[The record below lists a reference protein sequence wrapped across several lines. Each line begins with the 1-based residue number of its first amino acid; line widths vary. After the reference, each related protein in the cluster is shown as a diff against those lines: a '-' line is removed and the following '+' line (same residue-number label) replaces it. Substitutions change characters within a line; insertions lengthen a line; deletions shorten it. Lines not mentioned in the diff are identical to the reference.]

1 MLINRFEFDMK
12 IFLLLLSF
20 AFLATACRVESM
32 VAVNVQDDGSGS
44 VEVLVELDDEASR
57 QIGNIEKQLRTD
69 DLVSAGWEVALPKN
83 PEEEAKTIVLAT
95 KSFVGKDSLVRVLEE
110 VAGPSVFSEV
120 NLVSEKSFAKKI
132 WTIQGK
138 IDPVSYTHLTLP
150 TKA

>member
-57 QIGNIEKQLRTD
+57 QIGNIEKQLR
-69 DLVSAGWEVALPKN
+69 K
-83 PEEEAKTIVLAT
+83 
-95 KSFVGKDSLVRVLEE
+95 F
-110 VAGPSVFSEV
+110 
-120 NLVSEKSFAKKI
+120 
-132 WTIQGK
+132 
-138 IDPVSYTHLTLP
+138 
-150 TKA
+150 